1 MKYRV
6 AFTKSFKKEYHSLPV
21 SLRDKVKEQITLL
34 QSGNFSH
41 PSLRLK
47 KMRKTKVEKW
57 EVSIT
62 MKYRMT
68 FQIEGDLLT
77 FRAVGKHDILD

>member
-1 MKYRV
+1 MNYRI
-6 AFTKSFKKEYHSLPV
+6 AYTKSFKKEYQNLPTHI
-21 SLRDKVKEQITLL
+21 RDKIKEQIALL
-34 QSGNFSH
+34 QSGYFSH
-41 PSLRLK
+41 PSMRLK
-47 KMRKTKVEKW
+47 KMRRATVEKW

-68 FQIEGDLLT
+68 FQIEEDLLT